1 MATRLLNRT
10 LFLYLPL
17 WACTLFIAFPLY
29 WTLVTAF
36 KTEAEV
42 VSRDISYFPA
52 QLTVDNFVTVWKSVG
67 FSVYFR
73 NSMLVSVITVL
84 ICLVFSTMV
93 GYALSRFRFRGR
105 KAFLLL
111 LLGTQFIPGAMLLI
125 PLFMIFKSLGLTG
138 QLSSLI
144 ITYVT
149 FNLPFSSIL
158 MSGFVSNIPQQL
170 EEAAM
175 VDGCSRLSAIV
186 HVIFPLLVPGIV
198 ATSVFA
204 FIDAWNDFLFALMF
218 ISKNANFTIPVGL
231 SYMIGEFNIAYGAL
245 AAGSVIALLPTVI
258 FFGFIQKYLVS
269 GIMSGSVKG

>member
-175 VDGCSRLSAIV
+175 VDGCSRLGAIV

>member
-29 WTLVTAF
+29 WTLITAF

>member
-1 MATRLLNRT
+1 MATRILNRT